1 MVSPDA
7 SPGLF
12 GGWGLPLQPVRPHT
26 SIERF
31 RVGPPPAPP
40 RSLQEWATVTAD
52 RGARRR
58 ATNGRS
64 GAVARSARRSLPAVL
79 LVSSLGGIAALSH
92 SASKAP
98 TPAVSWAEQ
107 VTPHLNAV
115 ASDIAKLTSPTLDS
129 TSSQGQIG
137 SLAVDLRA
145 SSKLGQS
152 PVPAWGKLWL
162 SALDEAGAALNTP
175 SSDLTARQADLTAAG
190 DTLVALGHDL
200 SSR

>member
-1 MVSPDA
+1 MA
-7 SPGLF
+7 STGASLGLF

-26 SIERF
+26 SIEGL
-31 RVGPPPAPP
+31 RVGLPPAPP
-40 RSLQEWATVTAD
+40 RPLPEWATATAD
-52 RGARRR
+52 GAARQR
-58 ATNGRS
+58 AAHGRS
-64 GAVARSARRSLPAVL
+64 AMVARTARRSLPAVF

-92 SASKAP
+92 NAANAP
-98 TPAVSWAEQ
+98 APAVSWAQ
-107 VTPHLNAV
+107 QLTPHLNAV

-129 TSSQGQIG
+129 TSTQGQVE

-145 SSKLGQS
+145 SSKLGQP